1 MLLAELAR
9 RSDDLMPAEK
19 WAKDAVLNE
28 LAVARDA
35 SETRT
40 FEDLRETIGI
50 GHEDLQAAI
59 TELGDAAK
67 LSEVAPSEYVLLD
80 TNAAAREQAAAAV
93 DEPGVSLEEAE
104 AQAGG
109 MPRTRAAARAAGAAN
124 SRVVLPR
131 SVAQSLD
138 EAALGQIVKA
148 GIDGAEGDFSFE
160 VTA

>member
-1 MLLAELAR
+1 
-9 RSDDLMPAEK
+9 MPAEK

-35 SETRT
+35 SETRS
-40 FEDLRETIGI
+40 FEDLRATIGI
-50 GHEDLQAAI
+50 GHEDLQAAVS
-59 TELGDAAK
+59 ELGDAGK
-67 LSEVAPSEYVLLD
+67 LSEVAPAEYVLLD
-80 TNAAAREQAAAAV
+80 TNAAARESAAAAREDV
-93 DEPGVSLEEAE
+93 EEPSISLEEAE
-104 AQAGG
+104 ARAGG